1 MALEII
7 NSKIVGTIE
16 DLEEK
21 LDGKI
26 PIDRLELLYLV
37 NSWGRSETLVTNNN
51 NVEIKI
57 EISKCQATQ
66 SEQTKFVRTQSEQ
79 ALLVRKECYDLS
91 KLDVSQITNMD
102 RIFKHSLFT
111 DIHSTNG
118 IGLHN
123 GDISKWDVSNVTSMK
138 EMFFCAEN
146 FNQDI
151 GNWDV
156 FSVTNMDG
164 MFFDTKYFNQD
175 ISNWNVSNVT
185 NMNGMFYESK
195 NFNSDIS
202 KWDVSNVK
210 DIDYMFAYTKAFNQ
224 NISSWNLKNIINC
237 DYMFNNSKAF
247 IDKYNSGEPLP
258 KYTDNIKDWV
268 NLNRDR
274 MNEIDIKLNYGKKIN
289 DFFSIIN
296 EVYSINKK

>member
-1 MALEII
+1 MALKIKNERII
-7 NSKIVGTIE
+7 GTI
-16 DLEEK
+16 DNLEAK
-21 LDGKI
+21 LNGELSV
-26 PIDRLELLYLV
+26 DRLELLYLV
-37 NSWGRSETLVTNNN
+37 NSWGRIDFFYTQYLDEV
-51 NVEIKI
+51 VKI
-57 EISKCQATQ
+57 EKCKA
-66 SEQTKFVRTQSEQ
+66 E
-79 ALLVRKECYDLS
+79 ECYDLS

-123 GDISKWDVSNVTSMK
+123 GDISKWDVSNVTSMNG
-138 EMFFCAEN
+138 MFFYAEN

-156 FSVTNMDG
+156 SNVTNMLD

-185 NMNGMFYESK
+185 NMNGMFSSAI

-210 DIDYMFAYTKAFNQ
+210 DIGYMFAYTKAFNQ

>member
-1 MALEII
+1 MALSIKDQEII
-7 NSKIVGTIE
+7 GEIDK
-16 DLEEK
+16 LEEK
-21 LDGKI
+21 LSGKL
-26 PIDRLELLYLV
+26 PVDRLELLYLV
-37 NSWGRSETLVTNNN
+37 NSWGRIDFFYTEYLDEDV
-51 NVEIKI
+51 KI
-57 EISKCQATQ
+57 EECKATQ
-66 SEQTKFVRTQSEQ
+66 SEQTKF
-79 ALLVRKECYDLS
+79 VRKECYDLS

-224 NISSWNLKNIINC
+224 NIANWDFTNIKEC
-237 DYMFNNSKAF
+237 DYMLKNAEAF

-268 NLNRDR
+268 NLNKDR
-274 MNEIDIKLNYGKKIN
+274 MNEIDIKLNYGEKIN
-289 DFFSIIN
+289 EFFSTIN
-296 EVYSINKK
+296 EVCSINKK